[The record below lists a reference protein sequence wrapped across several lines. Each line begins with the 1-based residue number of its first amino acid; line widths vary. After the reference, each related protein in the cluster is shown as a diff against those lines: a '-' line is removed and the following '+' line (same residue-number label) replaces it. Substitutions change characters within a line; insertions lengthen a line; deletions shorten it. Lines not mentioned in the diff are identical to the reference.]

1 MKSNILRS
9 SSKNK
14 NEVAI
19 PQFVEFNEQL
29 VEEYYVGNHRRF
41 YGFREAFLSIF
52 MCWRIKKSYGLIKDI
67 IEKTRRFKKDIKMF
81 EKETD
86 IIKIITG
93 MSLLLTEQKSNILSK
108 TSPVSN

>member
-52 MCWRIKKSYGLIKDI
+52 MC
-67 IEKTRRFKKDIKMF
+67 
-81 EKETD
+81 
-86 IIKIITG
+86 
-93 MSLLLTEQKSNILSK
+93 
-108 TSPVSN
+108 